1 MNCGSEA
8 DPNGDHGVGMENT
21 TRKNECEPWS
31 KFDDDLDEASIGVA
45 SDAEIAAIEDAAE
58 LQMISIRLQKGLLSS
73 LKTIAEFHKVG
84 YQPLIRDLLIRF
96 ATAEMKLVLNDLLSK
111 HTEDL
116 RRLEAEAKQRETIKP
131 IDEFLARERKKA

>member
-1 MNCGSEA
+1 
-8 DPNGDHGVGMENT
+8 MENAT
-21 TRKNECEPWS
+21 ERNDREPWS
-31 KFDDDLDEASIGVA
+31 KFDDDLDETSIGVA
-45 SDAEIAAIEDAAE
+45 SDEEAAAIDDAAD

-111 HTEDL
+111 HTEEL
-116 RRLEAEAKQRETIKP
+116 RLLEADAKRRETMKP
-131 IDEFLARERKKA
+131 IEEFLARERKKA

>member
-1 MNCGSEA
+1 
-8 DPNGDHGVGMENT
+8 MENT